1 MNSFRKPVGGGKI
14 FALFSMLA
22 LTVPM
27 PGEASLHE
35 PVAAGMEAA
44 QQTMTLTGVV
54 RDENGDPVPGASVYV
69 KGNNKIGTVTDI
81 DGRFSLKVAP
91 GQILVVSFIGYET
104 IEEPVRPG
112 RTFLELSL
120 HADDTQLSEVVVTG
134 YQTISKERAA
144 GSFSVITPED
154 MQGKLQTNILD
165 RMEGMVA
172 GLQHTPGSTPQIRG
186 VSTLRGEKT
195 PLYVVDGIPFE
206 GDIEALNPSD
216 IVNVTVLK
224 DATAASIYGARSATA
239 SSSSRPAR
247 DKTDAPV
254 SATTE
259 ASSSSRCPTATT

>member
-134 YQTISKERAA
+134 Y
-144 GSFSVITPED
+144 
-154 MQGKLQTNILD
+154 
-165 RMEGMVA
+165 
-172 GLQHTPGSTPQIRG
+172 
-186 VSTLRGEKT
+186 
-195 PLYVVDGIPFE
+195 
-206 GDIEALNPSD
+206 
-216 IVNVTVLK
+216 
-224 DATAASIYGARSATA
+224 
-239 SSSSRPAR
+239 
-247 DKTDAPV
+247 
-254 SATTE
+254 
-259 ASSSSRCPTATT
+259 